1 MSFADVIWSQCCN
14 FIFFFFQMRTECGV
28 FELKYFIGWSRTR
41 EKGRHVICYE
51 KHVIC
56 YEKHAMAFVVPWQSL
71 LLLSRLKDPKPVS
84 TFPWFL
90 PHFSLCLLLWSY
102 RKSQIFWT
110 NVIYSFLLSCFCLPS
125 LLPEREGLL
134 QTISGHPGAFS
145 HHFQCI
151 PCLRSPRKNW
161 LCLISVSGHLSHSY
175 VPGQCQW
182 IVLHG
187 RALVYRLGGQV
198 SHAQKELV

>member
-1 MSFADVIWSQCCN
+1 MSFEASAALS
-14 FIFFFFQMRTECGV
+14 FFFFFKWEQNVV
-28 FELKYFIGWSRTR
+28 FELKYIIGWNRRR
-41 EKGRHVICYE
+41 EKER
-51 KHVIC
+51 HVIC
-56 YEKHAMAFVVPWQSL
+56 YEKHAMAFVVPWQSF
-71 LLLSRLKDPKPVS
+71 LLLSLLKDPKPLS

-90 PHFSLCLLLWSY
+90 PHFSLCLLLWSD
-102 RKSQIFWT
+102 RRSQIFWT
-110 NVIYSFLLSCFCLPS
+110 NIIYSFLLSCFCLPS
-125 LLPEREGLL
+125 LLPEREGRL
-134 QTISGHPGAFS
+134 QTISGHPRAFS

-151 PCLRSPRKNW
+151 PCLRSRRKNR